1 MDDLLLK
8 NQIILPLKHHQ
19 KLHYFNGELFEE
31 AILLLGDKL
40 FVAKLTIK
48 ICISFY
54 DKNLYNKIIHSY

>member
-1 MDDLLLK
+1 M
-8 NQIILPLKHHQ
+8 PLRHHQ

-40 FVAKLTIK
+40 FVAQLTIQ

-54 DKNLYNKIIHSY
+54 DSDLYTKLLHSYNETER